1 MMKTR
6 SPLRSNI
13 VQIAALV
20 LAIAAIARPARA
32 DLITFAFGGV
42 IDDSETSRVPEGTPF
57 SGTITYDLDAIDED
71 DDPTYGSYTFPLPDS
86 APVGFM
92 YTVGALTF
100 TANEEAYLI
109 VFNDGPRGDR
119 FIFRGSR
126 PGNNQLIDG
135 QITLFGVNEAVFS
148 SDRPPGALDLAS
160 FPFAEFSGTFRVPP
174 PGPRQPSVEYAF
186 SGPISTLT
194 LVPVPE
200 PSGLVLMG
208 TGVLAIL
215 ALALRRSRGDGTAL
229 AIR

>member
-1 MMKTR
+1 MLTR
-6 SPLRSNI
+6 FPLRSTALRLATLALAL
-13 VQIAALV
+13 AATTG
-20 LAIAAIARPARA
+20 PARA

-86 APVGFM
+86 APVGFT

-100 TANEEAYLI
+100 AANEEAYLI
-109 VFNDGPRGDR
+109 VFNDGPRGDG

-126 PGNNQLIDG
+126 PGTNQLIDG
-135 QITLFGVNEAVFS
+135 QITIFGLDETVFPT
-148 SDRPPGALDLAS
+148 DRPPVALNLAD
-160 FPFAEFSGTFRVPP
+160 FAFAEFSGVFRVPP
-174 PGPRQPSVEYAF
+174 PGPRQPSVEYTF

-208 TGVLAIL
+208 TGSLVVLAF
-215 ALALRRSRGDGTAL
+215 AVRRSRGNRTAL